1 MLRYARILVAE
12 DNALIAMDLAD
23 GLVAAGARLLGPF
36 ARVAGALQA
45 LEGSSIDAAILD
57 ANLADRD
64 VTPLATALLAR
75 GIPFIIYSGTGLP
88 EAMRRW
94 APAITVVSKPASI
107 ASLIERLA
115 RLIAMRATA
124 DAAPRLVATA
134 A

>member
-1 MLRYARILVAE
+1 MLRPFRILVAE
-12 DNALIAMDLAD
+12 DNAIIAMDVAD

-36 ARVAGALQA
+36 ARVAGALRA
-45 LEGSSIDAAILD
+45 LEGSSIDGAVID

-75 GIPFIIYSGTGLP
+75 GIPFIVYTGTGLP
-88 EAMRRW
+88 ESLRRW
-94 APAITVVSKPASI
+94 ASEITVVSKPASM

-115 RLIAMRATA
+115 RLIAMRSPNEAS
-124 DAAPRLVATA
+124 PPSIATA